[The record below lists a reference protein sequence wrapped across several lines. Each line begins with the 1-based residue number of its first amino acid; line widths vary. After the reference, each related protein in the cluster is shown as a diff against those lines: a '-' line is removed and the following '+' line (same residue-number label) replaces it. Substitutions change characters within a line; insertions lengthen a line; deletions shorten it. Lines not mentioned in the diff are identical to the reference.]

1 MTMNTEKFD
10 QLVSSDVSVWHTHKD
25 WQEKA
30 FNIALRI
37 VSHMRT
43 NKISQVQ
50 LANTMSMKAQSLNR
64 IVQGKENLTLE
75 TICRIEKALQISI
88 IEVVFSNN
96 ESFEVKSDST
106 KFTNMESLLTIHQ
119 DTISLNSIEYENQV
133 A

>member
-50 LANTMSMKAQSLNR
+50 LANTMGMKAQSLNR
-64 IVQGKENLTLE
+64 IIQGKENLTLE
-75 TICRIEKALQISI
+75 TICRIEKALQINI

-106 KFTNMESLLTIHQ
+106 KITNMESLLTIHQ

>member
-50 LANTMSMKAQSLNR
+50 LANTMGMKAQSLNR
-64 IVQGKENLTLE
+64 IIQGKENLTLE

>member
-1 MTMNTEKFD
+1 MNTEKFD

-50 LANTMSMKAQSLNR
+50 LANTMGMKAQSLNR
-64 IVQGKENLTLE
+64 IIQGKENLTLE